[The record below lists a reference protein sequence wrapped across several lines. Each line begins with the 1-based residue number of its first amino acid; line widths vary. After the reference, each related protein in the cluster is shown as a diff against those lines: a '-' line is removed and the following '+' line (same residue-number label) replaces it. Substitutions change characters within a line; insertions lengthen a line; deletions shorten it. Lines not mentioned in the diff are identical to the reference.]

1 MFSPVISHKWCSR
14 ASVSFYSEFAVLNM
28 VKRWSSK
35 RHSNKGHPRKH
46 PNATGNIAKK
56 YKRKAFDAIA
66 APTPAPVPLLP
77 YPGYGNQE
85 VTSVGNVGP
94 DAGDRISGFIF
105 MCNAKTKPECY
116 RFHVFGLPPGK
127 MEVVQEIKDGTKL
140 FLFDYD
146 LKLLYGIY
154 NAIGCGG
161 KSLEPAAFGGA
172 FPAQVKFQVDKDCL
186 PLPESIFKHVIQ
198 ENYMGKVKF
207 KPELNSQQVEKL
219 LSLFCSVM
227 PQQMV
232 PLPPFVTSAQLPS
245 VHPVVIGH
253 HFAAVQFP
261 RVPPLVN
268 DRCLVPA
275 QPPLVAPGVGSHRLE
290 LARPPPAPSFLD
302 YRLLATAQVHHP
314 ASVQRPPFP
323 PGVDN
328 HHMASVRQPPVPP
341 ADNHCLLL
349 SRLPPM
355 PLVVDDRSLALQQL
369 APFVNPYGKTVHQVR
384 VPPET
389 EPPRH
394 LQVDP
399 THQYGKQAHFACASS
414 PMDSQKFR
422 PVVLPPSSNPYY
434 LANAQKAQYPIK
446 IAMESQN
453 VQLVV
458 HPSLTHPQ
466 QPCLPEN

>member
-1 MFSPVISHKWCSR
+1 MHSGLSS
-14 ASVSFYSEFAVLNM
+14 SEFAVLNM

-172 FPAQVKFQVDKDCL
+172 FPAQV
-186 PLPESIFKHVIQ
+186 
-198 ENYMGKVKF
+198 
-207 KPELNSQQVEKL
+207 
-219 LSLFCSVM
+219 
-227 PQQMV
+227 
-232 PLPPFVTSAQLPS
+232 
-245 VHPVVIGH
+245 VH
-253 HFAAVQFP
+253 
-261 RVPPLVN
+261 L
-268 DRCLVPA
+268 
-275 QPPLVAPGVGSHRLE
+275 
-290 LARPPPAPSFLD
+290 
-302 YRLLATAQVHHP
+302 
-314 ASVQRPPFP
+314 
-323 PGVDN
+323 
-328 HHMASVRQPPVPP
+328 
-341 ADNHCLLL
+341 
-349 SRLPPM
+349 
-355 PLVVDDRSLALQQL
+355 
-369 APFVNPYGKTVHQVR
+369 
-384 VPPET
+384 
-389 EPPRH
+389 
-394 LQVDP
+394 
-399 THQYGKQAHFACASS
+399 
-414 PMDSQKFR
+414 
-422 PVVLPPSSNPYY
+422 
-434 LANAQKAQYPIK
+434 
-446 IAMESQN
+446 
-453 VQLVV
+453 
-458 HPSLTHPQ
+458 
-466 QPCLPEN
+466 